1 MRQTVSATPRVSI
14 LRENTSTAFRSST
27 TDPFHSLRKRRIIA
41 TAGGSYDVP
50 AFRLALSHPAAFAT
64 SSRIPNA
71 TPQTVPHEAAMV
83 ADLGRGQRARAAYAR
98 SYSGDAI
105 GTSPGVFPMEGLLI
119 FAGIV
124 VRDRNWGRS
133 PD

>member
-1 MRQTVSATPRVSI
+1 MISTV
-14 LRENTSTAFRSST
+14 
-27 TDPFHSLRKRRIIA
+27 
-41 TAGGSYDVP
+41 GGYHDVP
-50 AFRLALSHPAAFAT
+50 AFSLTLSLPAAFAT
-64 SSRIPNA
+64 SERIPNA
-71 TPQTVPHEAAMV
+71 ATQTVPHEAAMV
-83 ADLGRGQRARAAYAR
+83 ADLDRGQRARAAYAR

>member
-1 MRQTVSATPRVSI
+1 
-14 LRENTSTAFRSST
+14 
-27 TDPFHSLRKRRIIA
+27 
-41 TAGGSYDVP
+41 
-50 AFRLALSHPAAFAT
+50 
-64 SSRIPNA
+64 
-71 TPQTVPHEAAMV
+71 MV
-83 ADLGRGQRARAAYAR
+83 ANLDRGQRVRAAYAR

-133 PD
+133 PN